1 MTAGWL
7 AAASAVVERIGE
19 SHWPFFRLRSRN
31 SWRKSPLMW
40 SRYARFFNA
49 TVAIVTALAWFAGTH
64 HCLLGLMTQPQS
76 TAVSAC
82 HCSEPS
88 KGSNACNDVPSRML
102 ACCQGLLSPNSELA
116 HAKVKF
122 SPVLV
127 GFQLFAVACLVPFR
141 VPQSS
146 VLSTEYDTGPP
157 VWNAFVAIVLKRSL
171 CENAPPRIA

>member
-1 MTAGWL
+1 
-7 AAASAVVERIGE
+7 
-19 SHWPFFRLRSRN
+19 
-31 SWRKSPLMW
+31 MW
-40 SRYARFFNA
+40 FGQARFFNA
-49 TVAIVTALAWFAGTH
+49 TVAIVAALAWFAGTH
-64 HCLLGLMTQPQS
+64 HCLLGLMTHPRS

-88 KGSNACNDVPSRML
+88 KGSGACNDGPSRML

-116 HAKVKF
+116 QAEVKF

-127 GFQLFAVACLVPFR
+127 GFQLPAVSHLVP
-141 VPQSS
+141 VQAPQST

-157 VWNAFVAIVLKRSL
+157 VWNAFVGTVLKRSL